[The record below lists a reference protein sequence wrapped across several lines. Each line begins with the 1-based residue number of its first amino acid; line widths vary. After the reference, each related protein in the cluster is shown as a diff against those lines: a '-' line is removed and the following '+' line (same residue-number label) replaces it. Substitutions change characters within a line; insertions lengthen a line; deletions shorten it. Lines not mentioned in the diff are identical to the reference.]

1 MNRFV
6 HTFTSSIRPSTK
18 STRQQQYYYSSTNLC
33 AKRKSNATGNKQ
45 TFRADRVLS
54 NRGMGSR
61 SECFELLKQKR
72 VFQKLDGN
80 DSFTLVKGPSE
91 KVSMNASLWI
101 DRKNEVPKPAPLLRI
116 YNKPKWVLSV
126 MNDNKGRKHVG
137 ELDFITKMHPVGRL
151 DYDTS
156 GLLLFS
162 SDGKLTQHLLHPN
175 HEIEKEYVALVVGKV
190 DEESLRETLAKGV
203 STSLGVFPAKLV
215 NVHSIPLN
223 QVQPLISDIIDSL
236 PDEYDLSKL
245 EENGYLFFKNATEL
259 SEVRLV
265 VQEGMF
271 YVVFLR
277 VIVCQSNIHTHLSHY
292 RETSHGTKNIGQLW
306 FSSHWSE
313 TGTSR
318 RYMARRL
325 TRR

>member
-1 MNRFV
+1 
-6 HTFTSSIRPSTK
+6 
-18 STRQQQYYYSSTNLC
+18 
-33 AKRKSNATGNKQ
+33 
-45 TFRADRVLS
+45 
-54 NRGMGSR
+54 
-61 SECFELLKQKR
+61 
-72 VFQKLDGN
+72 
-80 DSFTLVKGPSE
+80 
-91 KVSMNASLWI
+91 
-101 DRKNEVPKPAPLLRI
+101 
-116 YNKPKWVLSV
+116 

-137 ELDFITKMHPVGRL
+137 ELDFISKMHPVGRL

-265 VQEGMF
+265 VQEGML
-271 YVVFLR
+271 YVVFLL
-277 VIVCQSNIHTHLSHY
+277 VIVCQSNIHTSSFPLQ
-292 RETSHGTKNIGQLW
+292 GNIAWYEKYWPTLVFQSLV
-306 FSSHWSE
+306 
-313 TGTSR
+313 
-318 RYMARRL
+318 
-325 TRR
+325 

>member
-1 MNRFV
+1 
-6 HTFTSSIRPSTK
+6 
-18 STRQQQYYYSSTNLC
+18 
-33 AKRKSNATGNKQ
+33 
-45 TFRADRVLS
+45 
-54 NRGMGSR
+54 
-61 SECFELLKQKR
+61 
-72 VFQKLDGN
+72 
-80 DSFTLVKGPSE
+80 
-91 KVSMNASLWI
+91 
-101 DRKNEVPKPAPLLRI
+101 
-116 YNKPKWVLSV
+116 

-137 ELDFITKMHPVGRL
+137 ELDFISKMHPVGRL

-162 SDGKLTQHLLHPN
+162 SDGKLTQYLLHPN

-215 NVHSIPLN
+215 NVHSISFN
-223 QVQPLISDIIDSL
+223 QVQPLISDIIDGL

-265 VQEGMF
+265 VQEGKLF
-271 YVVFLR
+271 VVFLL

-318 RYMARRL
+318 CYMARRF